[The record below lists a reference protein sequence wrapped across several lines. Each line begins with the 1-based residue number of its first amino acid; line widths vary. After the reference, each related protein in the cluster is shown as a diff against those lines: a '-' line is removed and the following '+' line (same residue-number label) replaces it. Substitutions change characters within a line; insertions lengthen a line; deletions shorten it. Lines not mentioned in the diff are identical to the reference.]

1 MPGNEIVAP
10 VAPQGPE
17 KRSNGVKNG
26 NNGKTSE
33 YLLKPVKSRVPGKNR
48 RKKFNPKMPISFIN
62 PKIDIDKAIEM
73 RVMGATIQQIAD
85 RFNCA
90 GSSVSEVLHRYM
102 PGDIHIGAYRN
113 HRLDI
118 YANLEARLLQS
129 LSDSDIKKK
138 MSPAQRVMGAGIL
151 YDKQRIEQGQPS
163 AIVGAVNLTPEVI
176 EALGKMRS
184 QETEKAVSAAFES
197 EAGEDDEDY

>member
-1 MPGNEIVAP
+1 
-10 VAPQGPE
+10 
-17 KRSNGVKNG
+17 
-26 NNGKTSE
+26 
-33 YLLKPVKSRVPGKNR
+33 
-48 RKKFNPKMPISFIN
+48 
-62 PKIDIDKAIEM
+62 M
-73 RVMGATIQQIAD
+73 RAMGATIQQIAG

>member
-1 MPGNEIVAP
+1 
-10 VAPQGPE
+10 
-17 KRSNGVKNG
+17 
-26 NNGKTSE
+26 
-33 YLLKPVKSRVPGKNR
+33 
-48 RKKFNPKMPISFIN
+48 
-62 PKIDIDKAIEM
+62 
-73 RVMGATIQQIAD
+73 
-85 RFNCA
+85 
-90 GSSVSEVLHRYM
+90 
-102 PGDIHIGAYRN
+102 
-113 HRLDI
+113 
-118 YANLEARLLQS
+118 LLQS

-176 EALGKMRS
+176 EALSKMRS